1 MSQLIKIVLVGPTGA
16 GKSQFCNFIHNDL
29 TNSIYK
35 VSNSLNSCTSTPQ
48 SSIIERQNIR
58 LELIDSPGSSD
69 SNNNDEENLKVL
81 ANYLQSKNEIHQ
93 ILLILSF
100 EDRLSKDTR
109 QYLKILS
116 WIFTPMQFMSN
127 LIVIFTH
134 YPKDP
139 DEEDIEKF
147 YQHKYEINE
156 ELNKIFDIP
165 SEYKS
170 KIPQIP
176 VYHFNTKVLN
186 KNTSPHFEENS
197 IKASNDLINDIKFR
211 ITSSFYKPINT
222 TNLEC
227 DKYSISKKIEQEK
240 MYYIQQI
247 EELKK
252 NKLENERLQKQ
263 IEIEEKRHEEFLQKM
278 ECVNRSNLND
288 SENDSFGK
296 LFITFLGVAITAIKA
311 GCEIF

>member
-227 DKYSISKKIEQEK
+227 DKDKILFKVEQERK
-240 MYYIQQI
+240 ELLNII
-247 EELKK
+247 EELKR
-252 NKLENERLQKQ
+252 NKEKREKLQEESK
-263 IEIEEKRHEEFLQKM
+263 IEEQKYNDILNHM
-278 ECVNRSNLND
+278 QSHNRSTLN
-288 SENDSFGK
+288 SSGINS
-296 LFITFLGVAITAIKA
+296 ITQFLIAVTGVLEALSN
-311 GCEIF
+311 CNIF

>member
-227 DKYSISKKIEQEK
+227 DKDKILFKVEQERK
-240 MYYIQQI
+240 ELLDII

-252 NKLENERLQKQ
+252 NKEKREKLQEESK
-263 IEIEEKRHEEFLQKM
+263 IEEQKYNDILNHM
-278 ECVNRSNLND
+278 QSHNRSTLN
-288 SENDSFGK
+288 SSGINS
-296 LFITFLGVAITAIKA
+296 ITSM
-311 GCEIF
+311 

>member
-186 KNTSPHFEENS
+186 KNTSPHFDENS

-227 DKYSISKKIEQEK
+227 DKDKILFKVEQERK
-240 MYYIQQI
+240 ELLDII

-252 NKLENERLQKQ
+252 NKEKREKLQEESK
-263 IEIEEKRHEEFLQKM
+263 IEEQKYNDILDHM
-278 ECVNRSNLND
+278 QSHNRSTLN
-288 SENDSFGK
+288 SSGINS
-296 LFITFLGVAITAIKA
+296 ITQFLIAVTGVLEALSN
-311 GCEIF
+311 CNIF

>member
-127 LIVIFTH
+127 LIVIFTN

-227 DKYSISKKIEQEK
+227 DKDKILFKVEQERK
-240 MYYIQQI
+240 ELLDII

-252 NKLENERLQKQ
+252 NKEKREKLQEESK
-263 IEIEEKRHEEFLQKM
+263 IEEQKYNDILNHM
-278 ECVNRSNLND
+278 QSHNRSTLN
-288 SENDSFGK
+288 SSGINS
-296 LFITFLGVAITAIKA
+296 ITQFLIAVTGVLEALSN
-311 GCEIF
+311 CNIF

>member
-1 MSQLIKIVLVGPTGA
+1 MNQLIKIVLVGPTGA
-16 GKSQFCNFIHNDL
+16 GKSQFCNFIHKDL

-48 SSIIERQNIR
+48 SSIVERQDIR

-81 ANYLQSKNEIHQ
+81 ADYLRSKNEIHQ

-127 LIVIFTH
+127 LIVVFTH

-186 KNTSPHFEENS
+186 KNTSPHFDENS
-197 IKASNDLINDIKFR
+197 VKASNDLINDIKFR
-211 ITSSFYKPINT
+211 ITSSFYKPIDT

-227 DKYSISKKIEQEK
+227 DKDKILFKVEQERK
-240 MYYIQQI
+240 ELLSII
-247 EELKK
+247 EELKINREK
-252 NKLENERLQKQ
+252 REKLQEESK
-263 IEIEEKRHEEFLQKM
+263 IEEQRYTEVLNRMQTH
-278 ECVNRSNLND
+278 NRSTLN
-288 SENDSFGK
+288 SSGINSV
-296 LFITFLGVAITAIKA
+296 TQFLIAATGFLEALSN
-311 GCEIF
+311 CNIF

>member
-227 DKYSISKKIEQEK
+227 DKDKILFKVEQERK
-240 MYYIQQI
+240 ELLDII

-252 NKLENERLQKQ
+252 NKEKREKLQEESK
-263 IEIEEKRHEEFLQKM
+263 IEEQKYSDILNHM
-278 ECVNRSNLND
+278 QSHNRSTLN
-288 SENDSFGK
+288 SSGINS
-296 LFITFLGVAITAIKA
+296 ITQFLIAVTGVLEALSN
-311 GCEIF
+311 CNIF

>member
-48 SSIIERQNIR
+48 SSIIERQNMR

-186 KNTSPHFEENS
+186 KNTSPHFDENS

-227 DKYSISKKIEQEK
+227 DKDKILFKVEQERK
-240 MYYIQQI
+240 ELLDII

-252 NKLENERLQKQ
+252 NKEKREKLQEESK
-263 IEIEEKRHEEFLQKM
+263 IEEQKYNDILNHM
-278 ECVNRSNLND
+278 QSHNRSTLN
-288 SENDSFGK
+288 SSGINS
-296 LFITFLGVAITAIKA
+296 ITQFLIAVTGVLEALSN
-311 GCEIF
+311 CNIF

>member
-186 KNTSPHFEENS
+186 KNTSPHFDENS

-227 DKYSISKKIEQEK
+227 DKDKILFKVEQERK
-240 MYYIQQI
+240 ELLGII

-252 NKLENERLQKQ
+252 NKEKREKLQEESK
-263 IEIEEKRHEEFLQKM
+263 IEEQKYNDILNHM
-278 ECVNRSNLND
+278 QSHNRSTLN
-288 SENDSFGK
+288 SSGINS
-296 LFITFLGVAITAIKA
+296 ITQFLIAVTGVLEALSN
-311 GCEIF
+311 CNIF

>member
-186 KNTSPHFEENS
+186 KNTSPHFDENS

-227 DKYSISKKIEQEK
+227 DKDKILFKVEQERK
-240 MYYIQQI
+240 ELLNII
-247 EELKK
+247 EELKR
-252 NKLENERLQKQ
+252 NKEKREKLQEESK
-263 IEIEEKRHEEFLQKM
+263 IEEQKYNDILNHM
-278 ECVNRSNLND
+278 QSHNRSTLN
-288 SENDSFGK
+288 SSGINS
-296 LFITFLGVAITAIKA
+296 ITQFLIAVTGVLEALSN
-311 GCEIF
+311 CNIF

>member
-116 WIFTPMQFMSN
+116 WIFTPVQFMSN

-227 DKYSISKKIEQEK
+227 DKDKILFKVEQERK
-240 MYYIQQI
+240 ELLNII

-252 NKLENERLQKQ
+252 NKEKREKLQEESK
-263 IEIEEKRHEEFLQKM
+263 IEEQKYNDILNHM
-278 ECVNRSNLND
+278 QSHNRSTLN
-288 SENDSFGK
+288 SSGINS
-296 LFITFLGVAITAIKA
+296 ITQFLIAVTGVLEALSN
-311 GCEIF
+311 CNIF

>member
-176 VYHFNTKVLN
+176 VYHFNTKILN

-227 DKYSISKKIEQEK
+227 DKDKILFKVEQERK
-240 MYYIQQI
+240 ELLDII

-252 NKLENERLQKQ
+252 NKEKREKCQEESK
-263 IEIEEKRHEEFLQKM
+263 IEEQKYNDILNHM
-278 ECVNRSNLND
+278 QSHNRSTLN
-288 SENDSFGK
+288 SSGINS
-296 LFITFLGVAITAIKA
+296 ITQFLIAVTGVLEALSN
-311 GCEIF
+311 CNIF

>member
-186 KNTSPHFEENS
+186 KNTSPHFDENS

-227 DKYSISKKIEQEK
+227 DKDKILFKVEQERK
-240 MYYIQQI
+240 ELLDII
-247 EELKK
+247 EELKR
-252 NKLENERLQKQ
+252 NKEKREKLQEESK
-263 IEIEEKRHEEFLQKM
+263 IEEQKYNDILNHM
-278 ECVNRSNLND
+278 QSHNRSTLN
-288 SENDSFGK
+288 SSGINS
-296 LFITFLGVAITAIKA
+296 ITQFLIAVTGVLEALSN
-311 GCEIF
+311 CNIF

>member
-186 KNTSPHFEENS
+186 KNTSPHFDENS

-227 DKYSISKKIEQEK
+227 DKDKILFKVEQERK
-240 MYYIQQI
+240 ELLDII

-252 NKLENERLQKQ
+252 NKEKREKLQEESK
-263 IEIEEKRHEEFLQKM
+263 IEEQKYNDILNHM
-278 ECVNRSNLND
+278 QSHNRSTLN
-288 SENDSFGK
+288 SSGINS
-296 LFITFLGVAITAIKA
+296 ITQFLIAVTGVLEALSN
-311 GCEIF
+311 CNIF

>member
-227 DKYSISKKIEQEK
+227 DKDKILFKVEQERK
-240 MYYIQQI
+240 ELLDII

-252 NKLENERLQKQ
+252 NKEKREKLQEESK
-263 IEIEEKRHEEFLQKM
+263 IEEQKYNDILNHM
-278 ECVNRSNLND
+278 QSHNRSTLN
-288 SENDSFGK
+288 SSGINS
-296 LFITFLGVAITAIKA
+296 ITQFLIAVTGVLEALSN
-311 GCEIF
+311 CNIF

>member
-116 WIFTPMQFMSN
+116 WIFTPVQFMSN

-227 DKYSISKKIEQEK
+227 DKDKILFKVEQERK
-240 MYYIQQI
+240 ELLDII

-252 NKLENERLQKQ
+252 NKEKREKLQEESK
-263 IEIEEKRHEEFLQKM
+263 IEEQKYNDILNHM
-278 ECVNRSNLND
+278 QSHNRSTLN
-288 SENDSFGK
+288 SSGINS
-296 LFITFLGVAITAIKA
+296 ITQFLVAVTGVLKA
-311 GCEIF
+311 LSNCNIF

>member
-1 MSQLIKIVLVGPTGA
+1 M
-16 GKSQFCNFIHNDL
+16 
-29 TNSIYK
+29 
-35 VSNSLNSCTSTPQ
+35 
-48 SSIIERQNIR
+48 
-58 LELIDSPGSSD
+58 
-69 SNNNDEENLKVL
+69 
-81 ANYLQSKNEIHQ
+81 QSKNEIHQ

-227 DKYSISKKIEQEK
+227 DKDKILFKVEQERK
-240 MYYIQQI
+240 ELLDII

-252 NKLENERLQKQ
+252 NKEKREKLQEESK
-263 IEIEEKRHEEFLQKM
+263 IEEQKYNDILNHM
-278 ECVNRSNLND
+278 QSHNRSTLN
-288 SENDSFGK
+288 SSGINS
-296 LFITFLGVAITAIKA
+296 ITQFLIAVTGVLEALSN
-311 GCEIF
+311 CNIF

>member
-170 KIPQIP
+170 KIPQLP

-186 KNTSPHFEENS
+186 KNTSPHFDENS

-227 DKYSISKKIEQEK
+227 DKDKILFKVEQERK
-240 MYYIQQI
+240 ELLDII

-252 NKLENERLQKQ
+252 NKEKREKLQEESK
-263 IEIEEKRHEEFLQKM
+263 IEEQKYNDILNHM
-278 ECVNRSNLND
+278 QSHNRSTLN
-288 SENDSFGK
+288 SSGINS
-296 LFITFLGVAITAIKA
+296 ITQFLIAVTGVLEALSN
-311 GCEIF
+311 CNIF

>member
-81 ANYLQSKNEIHQ
+81 ANYSQSKNEIHQ

-186 KNTSPHFEENS
+186 KNTSPHFDENS

-227 DKYSISKKIEQEK
+227 DKDKILFKVEQERK
-240 MYYIQQI
+240 ELLDII

-252 NKLENERLQKQ
+252 NKEKREKLQEESK
-263 IEIEEKRHEEFLQKM
+263 IEEQKYNDILNHM
-278 ECVNRSNLND
+278 QSHNRSTLN
-288 SENDSFGK
+288 SSGINS
-296 LFITFLGVAITAIKA
+296 ITQFLIAVTGVLEALSN
-311 GCEIF
+311 CNIF

>member
-186 KNTSPHFEENS
+186 KNTSPHFDENS

-227 DKYSISKKIEQEK
+227 DKDKILFKVEQERK
-240 MYYIQQI
+240 ELLNII
-247 EELKK
+247 EELKR
-252 NKLENERLQKQ
+252 NKEKREKLQEESK
-263 IEIEEKRHEEFLQKM
+263 IEEQKYNDILDHM
-278 ECVNRSNLND
+278 QSHNRSTLN
-288 SENDSFGK
+288 SSGINS
-296 LFITFLGVAITAIKA
+296 ITQFLIAVTGVLEALSN
-311 GCEIF
+311 CNIF

>member
-116 WIFTPMQFMSN
+116 WIFTPVQFMSN

-227 DKYSISKKIEQEK
+227 DKDKILFKVEQERK
-240 MYYIQQI
+240 ELLDII

-252 NKLENERLQKQ
+252 NKEKREKLQEESK
-263 IEIEEKRHEEFLQKM
+263 IEEQKYNDILNHM
-278 ECVNRSNLND
+278 QSHNRSTLN
-288 SENDSFGK
+288 SSGINS
-296 LFITFLGVAITAIKA
+296 ITQFLIAVTGVLEALSN
-311 GCEIF
+311 CNIF

>member
-1 MSQLIKIVLVGPTGA
+1 MNQLIKIVLVGPTGA
-16 GKSQFCNFIHNDL
+16 GKSQFCNFIHKDL

-35 VSNSLNSCTSTPQ
+35 VSNSLNSCTSSPQ
-48 SSIIERQNIR
+48 SSIVERQDIR

-81 ANYLQSKNEIHQ
+81 ADYLRSKNEIHQ

-127 LIVIFTH
+127 LIVVFTH

-147 YQHKYEINE
+147 YQHKYEVNE

-165 SEYKS
+165 TEYKS

-176 VYHFNTKVLN
+176 VYHFNTKILN
-186 KNTSPHFEENS
+186 KNTSPHFDENS
-197 IKASNDLINDIKFR
+197 MKASNDLINDIKFR
-211 ITSSFYKPINT
+211 ISSSFYKPIET

-227 DKYSISKKIEQEK
+227 DKDKILFKVEQERK
-240 MYYIQQI
+240 ELLSII
-247 EELKK
+247 EELKINREK
-252 NKLENERLQKQ
+252 REKLQEESK
-263 IEIEEKRHEEFLQKM
+263 IEEQRYTEVLNRMQSH
-278 ECVNRSNLND
+278 NRSTLN
-288 SENDSFGK
+288 SSGINSV
-296 LFITFLGVAITAIKA
+296 TQFLIAATGFLEALSN
-311 GCEIF
+311 CNIF

>member
-211 ITSSFYKPINT
+211 ITSSFYKSINT

-227 DKYSISKKIEQEK
+227 DKDKILFKVEQERK
-240 MYYIQQI
+240 ELLDII

-252 NKLENERLQKQ
+252 NKEKREKLQEESK
-263 IEIEEKRHEEFLQKM
+263 IEEQKYNDILNHM
-278 ECVNRSNLND
+278 QSHNRSTLN
-288 SENDSFGK
+288 SSGINS
-296 LFITFLGVAITAIKA
+296 ITQFLIAVTGVLEALSN
-311 GCEIF
+311 CNIF

>member
-186 KNTSPHFEENS
+186 KNTSPHFDENS

-227 DKYSISKKIEQEK
+227 DKDKILFKVEQERK
-240 MYYIQQI
+240 ELLDII

-252 NKLENERLQKQ
+252 NKEKREKLQEESK
-263 IEIEEKRHEEFLQKM
+263 IEEQKYNDILNHM
-278 ECVNRSNLND
+278 QSHNRSTLN
-288 SENDSFGK
+288 SSGINS
-296 LFITFLGVAITAIKA
+296 ITQLLVAVTGVLEALSN
-311 GCEIF
+311 CNIF

>member
-227 DKYSISKKIEQEK
+227 DKDKILFKVEQERK
-240 MYYIQQI
+240 ELLDVI

-252 NKLENERLQKQ
+252 NKEKREKLQEESK
-263 IEIEEKRHEEFLQKM
+263 IEEQKYNDILNHM
-278 ECVNRSNLND
+278 QSHNRSTLN
-288 SENDSFGK
+288 SSGINS
-296 LFITFLGVAITAIKA
+296 ITQFLIAVTGVLEALSN
-311 GCEIF
+311 CNIF

>member
-227 DKYSISKKIEQEK
+227 DKDKILFKVEQERK
-240 MYYIQQI
+240 ELLDII

-252 NKLENERLQKQ
+252 NKEKREKLQEESK
-263 IEIEEKRHEEFLQKM
+263 IEEQKYNDILNHM
-278 ECVNRSNLND
+278 QSHNRSTLN
-288 SENDSFGK
+288 SSGINS
-296 LFITFLGVAITAIKA
+296 ITQFLVAVTGVLEALSN
-311 GCEIF
+311 CNIF

>member
-116 WIFTPMQFMSN
+116 WIFTPVQFMSN

-227 DKYSISKKIEQEK
+227 DKDKILFKVEQERK
-240 MYYIQQI
+240 ELLDVI

-252 NKLENERLQKQ
+252 NKEKREKLQEESK
-263 IEIEEKRHEEFLQKM
+263 IEEQKYNDILNHM
-278 ECVNRSNLND
+278 QSHNRSTLN
-288 SENDSFGK
+288 SSGINS
-296 LFITFLGVAITAIKA
+296 ITQFLVAVTGVLEALSN
-311 GCEIF
+311 CNIF

>member
-227 DKYSISKKIEQEK
+227 DKDKILFKVEQERK
-240 MYYIQQI
+240 ELLDII

-252 NKLENERLQKQ
+252 NKEKREKCQEESK
-263 IEIEEKRHEEFLQKM
+263 IEEQKYNDILNHM
-278 ECVNRSNLND
+278 QSHNRSTLN
-288 SENDSFGK
+288 SSGINS
-296 LFITFLGVAITAIKA
+296 ITQFLVAVTGVLEALSN
-311 GCEIF
+311 CNIF

>member
-227 DKYSISKKIEQEK
+227 DKDKILFKVEQERK
-240 MYYIQQI
+240 ELLDII

-252 NKLENERLQKQ
+252 NKEKREKLQEESK
-263 IEIEEKRHEEFLQKM
+263 IEEQKYNDILNHM
-278 ECVNRSNLND
+278 QSHNRSTLN
-288 SENDSFGK
+288 SSGINS
-296 LFITFLGVAITAIKA
+296 ITQFFVAVTGVLEALSN
-311 GCEIF
+311 CNIF

>member
-227 DKYSISKKIEQEK
+227 DKDKILFKVEQERK
-240 MYYIQQI
+240 ELLDII

-252 NKLENERLQKQ
+252 NKEKREKLQEESK
-263 IEIEEKRHEEFLQKM
+263 IEEQKYNDILNHM
-278 ECVNRSNLND
+278 QSHNRSTLN
-288 SENDSFGK
+288 SSGINS
-296 LFITFLGVAITAIKA
+296 ITQLLVAVTGVLEALSN
-311 GCEIF
+311 CNIF

>member
-227 DKYSISKKIEQEK
+227 DKDKILFKVEQERK
-240 MYYIQQI
+240 ELLGII
-247 EELKK
+247 EELKR
-252 NKLENERLQKQ
+252 NKEKREKLQEESK
-263 IEIEEKRHEEFLQKM
+263 IEEQKYNDILNHM
-278 ECVNRSNLND
+278 QSHNRSTLN
-288 SENDSFGK
+288 SSGINS
-296 LFITFLGVAITAIKA
+296 ITQFLIAVTGVLEALSN
-311 GCEIF
+311 CNIF

>member
-227 DKYSISKKIEQEK
+227 DKDKILFKVEQERK
-240 MYYIQQI
+240 ELLDII

-252 NKLENERLQKQ
+252 NKEKREKLQEESK
-263 IEIEEKRHEEFLQKM
+263 IEEQKYNDILDHM
-278 ECVNRSNLND
+278 QSHNRSTLN
-288 SENDSFGK
+288 SSGINS
-296 LFITFLGVAITAIKA
+296 ITQFLIAVTGVLEALSN
-311 GCEIF
+311 CNIF

>member
-116 WIFTPMQFMSN
+116 WIFTPVQFMSN

-227 DKYSISKKIEQEK
+227 DKDKILFKVEQERK
-240 MYYIQQI
+240 ELLDII

-252 NKLENERLQKQ
+252 NKEKREKLQEESK
-263 IEIEEKRHEEFLQKM
+263 IEEQKYNDILNHM
-278 ECVNRSNLND
+278 QSHNRSTLN
-288 SENDSFGK
+288 SSGINS
-296 LFITFLGVAITAIKA
+296 ITQFLVAVTGVLEALSN
-311 GCEIF
+311 CNIF

>member
-186 KNTSPHFEENS
+186 KNTSPHFDENS

-227 DKYSISKKIEQEK
+227 DKDKILFKVEQERK
-240 MYYIQQI
+240 ELLDII

-252 NKLENERLQKQ
+252 NKEKREKLQEESK
-263 IEIEEKRHEEFLQKM
+263 IEEQKYNDILNHM
-278 ECVNRSNLND
+278 QSHNRSTLN
-288 SENDSFGK
+288 SSGINS
-296 LFITFLGVAITAIKA
+296 ITQFLVAVTGVLEALSN
-311 GCEIF
+311 CNIF

>member
-227 DKYSISKKIEQEK
+227 NKDKILFKVEQERK
-240 MYYIQQI
+240 ELLNII

-252 NKLENERLQKQ
+252 NKEKREKLQEESK
-263 IEIEEKRHEEFLQKM
+263 IEEQKYNDILNHM
-278 ECVNRSNLND
+278 QSHNRSTLN
-288 SENDSFGK
+288 SSGINS
-296 LFITFLGVAITAIKA
+296 ITQFLVAVTGVLEALSN
-311 GCEIF
+311 CNIF